1 MIPPGWRGWPIWP
14 PGLSA
19 RSRID
24 TYIIRDFGDN
34 YQRIAQ
40 VNPYVNDFI
49 ELQALRLSIFPKGA
63 KKTVLFPAMIT

>member
-19 RSRID
+19 RSRFD
-24 TYIIRDFGDN
+24 TYIIALFSAN
-34 YQRIAQ
+34 HQSIA
-40 VNPYVNDFI
+40 VVTPSANDFI